1 MAAIADIIKSVRTIL
16 DHNLSSTE
24 LEDLTEVQTLDL
36 DTLIRDSVR
45 PAAMQ
50 LMQMVPVELADVK
63 NVQAQGRTEIRPDGS
78 IVIQP
83 IVPPVTI
90 PIPDDYL
97 RFVSCKTGEWDYP
110 LTRLSEAGSREH
122 MRQYGEFGGL
132 KATAHKPVAVIAPSS
147 NGTEGGM
154 EIILYGGRNGHQ
166 AEVSYIGMPYM
177 DDTSIEIGVR
187 LYDPLCYII
196 AALACECL
204 KDTQK
209 SQYMIQTAR
218 SLMTPAERAAE
229 QTIMTN
235 T

>member
-50 LMQMVPVELADVK
+50 LMQMVPVELADAK
-63 NVQAQGRTEIRPDGS
+63 TESKQYQDG
-78 IVIQP
+78 IA
-83 IVPPVTI
+83 PPVELAL
-90 PIPDDYL
+90 PDDFL
-97 RFVSCKTGEWDYP
+97 RFVSC
-110 LTRLSEAGSREH
+110 RLSGWAYPVTELKAMGSREH
-122 MRQYGEFGGL
+122 LRQHGEFEGL
-132 KATAHKPVAVIAPSS
+132 KATNGKPVAVM
-147 NGTEGGM
+147 NKDK
-154 EIILYGGRNGHQ
+154 IIMYGGASARL
-166 AEVSYIGMPYM
+166 AECIYIGMPDM
-177 DDTSIEIGVR
+177 DGTGIEIGGR

-218 SLMTPAERAAE
+218 SLMTSAERAEE